1 MKTNITKIF
10 SLTVA
15 AAITASCASCS
26 LIPGMGSSAKTEDI
40 VDAADAFA
48 KVLVSCDAGKIAT
61 YTNEEKDS
69 SAVEDLEAILSSE
82 DYTDE
87 QMDIAEAVADTI
99 EYEIDEESVKID
111 KDEASVDVT
120 FTMVDYE
127 AVLSDGKFTDV
138 DEVIDAISDCDDT
151 IETEITFEFAL
162 EDKVWLISNL
172 GDKAY
177 GKLYSFYG
185 IEVDLMPDFEILT
198 SFIDQDDYGTTIAM
212 TVAFSEDISEY
223 ADGFDF
229 DVYLDGELAYEDHD
243 APTIQGE
250 YINCI
255 LWDSNGLVS
264 GSYTFTLRYDGE
276 EIVSESIVLDNTNS
290 GSTVISGDPTDA
302 EGDVYLCEMDFGDFL
317 ADYLVDSGYDVDL
330 EGSLIIWLELT
341 LYEDGTYTLIP
352 DANTFEGDLEEYLI
366 NNMTDQ
372 NLIAFAGVSSMEEL
386 EEYADSNEMSI
397 DSLRELLIDS
407 MVSSTVEAIAEDTD
421 QGTYT
426 ISGDSISFDSSL
438 MNDFEGTIGDGNMI
452 SFVND
457 YFSPAN
463 DYVLEFY
470 PEG

>member
-26 LIPGMGSSAKTEDI
+26 MIPGMGSSAKTEDI

-48 KVLVSCDAGKIAT
+48 KVLVSCDAGKIAK

-69 SAVEDLEAILSSE
+69 SAVEDLEAILDSE

-87 QMDIAEAVADTI
+87 QIAIAEAVADTI

-185 IEVDLMPDFEILT
+185 SQVEFMPEFEILT

-255 LWDSNGLVS
+255 LWDVNRTDHIVFREDLKRMKKNAMIIDVS
-264 GSYTFTLRYDGE
+264 CDRHGGIETCIPTSIENPTYVVDGVLHYAVDHTPSLFYKTFSFQNSEIITPYIEQLMQDMPGKTLQDCLLSKDGVIIDQ
-276 EIVSESIVLDNTNS
+276 EI
-290 GSTVISGDPTDA
+290 
-302 EGDVYLCEMDFGDFL
+302 
-317 ADYLVDSGYDVDL
+317 
-330 EGSLIIWLELT
+330 
-341 LYEDGTYTLIP
+341 
-352 DANTFEGDLEEYLI
+352 
-366 NNMTDQ
+366 
-372 NLIAFAGVSSMEEL
+372 
-386 EEYADSNEMSI
+386 
-397 DSLRELLIDS
+397 
-407 MVSSTVEAIAEDTD
+407 
-421 QGTYT
+421 
-426 ISGDSISFDSSL
+426 ISFQKRRCSAG
-438 MNDFEGTIGDGNMI
+438 EK
-452 SFVND
+452 
-457 YFSPAN
+457 
-463 DYVLEFY
+463 E
-470 PEG
+470 

>member
-15 AAITASCASCS
+15 AAIAASCASCGM
-26 LIPGMGSSAKTEDI
+26 IPGMGSSAKTEDI

-48 KVLVSCDAGKIAT
+48 KVLVSCDAGKIVKL
-61 YTNEEKDS
+61 TNEEKGSD
-69 SAVEDLEAILSSE
+69 AAEDLEVLFGNEEYTE
-82 DYTDE
+82 D
-87 QMDIAEAVADTI
+87 QIKIADAVAGTI
-99 EYEIDEESVKID
+99 GYEIDEKSVKID
-111 KDEASVDVT
+111 KEEASVDVT
-120 FTMVDYE
+120 FTMADYE
-127 AVLSDGKFTDV
+127 TVLEGEFSDA
-138 DEVIDAISDCDDT
+138 DEAASAISDCDDT
-151 IETEITFEFAL
+151 TEVEVTFEFEL
-162 EDKVWLISNL
+162 EDDEWLISNL

-177 GKLYSFYG
+177 GKLYGFYG
-185 IEVDLMPDFEILT
+185 LDVSFMPDLAEIVTESSINAEYNSVCLT
-198 SFIDQDDYGTTIAM
+198 VY
-212 TVAFSEDISEY
+212 FSEDISDYSDKLVYDVFRDSENLMTDEKPY
-223 ADGFDF
+223 IDGNILWCD
-229 DVYLDGELAYEDHD
+229 YTLDGPLK
-243 APTIQGE
+243 
-250 YINCI
+250 
-255 LWDSNGLVS
+255 S
-264 GSYTFTLRYDGE
+264 GTYTFTLRYDGE
-276 EIVSESIVLDNTNS
+276 EIVSESLELDNTNS
-290 GSTVISGDPTDA
+290 GSIVISGDPTDA

-317 ADYLVDSGYDVDL
+317 ADYLVDSGYDVDM

-341 LYEDGTYTLIP
+341 LYEDGTYTILP

-366 NNMTDQ
+366 NNMTDE
-372 NLIAFAGVSSMEEL
+372 NMIAFAGMSSMEEL

-457 YFSPAN
+457 YFSPAT

>member
-1 MKTNITKIF
+1 MKKELTRVITI
-10 SLTVA
+10 TVA
-15 AAITASCASCS
+15 AAIAASCASCS
-26 LIPGMGSSAKTEDI
+26 MIPGMGSSAKTEDI

-48 KVLVSCDAGKIAT
+48 SALVKCDAGKIVKL
-61 YTNEEKDS
+61 TNEEKDS
-69 SAVEDLEAILSSE
+69 DAAEDLEALFGNE

-87 QMDIAEAVADTI
+87 QVKIAEAVAGTI
-99 EYEIDEESVKID
+99 KYEIDEDSVKID
-111 KDEASVDVT
+111 NDEASVDVT
-120 FTMVDYE
+120 FTMADYE
-127 AVLSDGKFTDV
+127 SVLEGEFADA
-138 DEVIDAISDCDDT
+138 DEAADAIKASDDT
-151 IETEITFEFAL
+151 TEVEVTFEFAL
-162 EDKVWLISNL
+162 EDDEWLISNL

-185 IEVDLMPDFEILT
+185 AQVEFMPEFEIMT

-212 TVAFSEDISEY
+212 TVVFSEDISEY
-223 ADGFDF
+223 TDGFSVDIVL
-229 DVYLDGELAYEDHD
+229 DDEPYYGEQITNIDGEYV
-243 APTIQGE
+243 
-250 YINCI
+250 NCAI
-255 LWDSNGLVS
+255 YDNSGLET
-264 GSYTFTLRYDGE
+264 GIYTFTLNYNGE
-276 EIVSESIVLDNTNS
+276 EIVSESLELDNTDS
-290 GSTVISGDPTDA
+290 GSGTDPDIQ
-302 EGDVYLCEMDFGDFL
+302 GNVYLCEMDFGDFL
-317 ADYLVDSGYDVDL
+317 EDYLVSAGYDVDL

-366 NNMTDQ
+366 NNMTDE
-372 NLIAFAGVSSMEEL
+372 NMIAFAGMSSMEEL

-457 YFSPAN
+457 YFSPAT

>member
-26 LIPGMGSSAKTEDI
+26 LLPGAGSAKTEDI
-40 VDAADAFA
+40 VEAADAFA
-48 KVLVSCDAGKIAT
+48 SALVKCDAGKIIKL
-61 YTNEEKDS
+61 TNEEKDS
-69 SAVEDLEAILSSE
+69 DAAEDLEVLFGNE

-87 QMDIAEAVADTI
+87 QIAIADAVAGTI
-99 EYEIDEESVKID
+99 EYEIDEDSVKID

-120 FTMVDYE
+120 FTMADYE
-127 AVLSDGKFTDV
+127 AVLEGEFSDA
-138 DEVIDAISDCDDT
+138 DEAVAAISDCDDT
-151 IETEITFEFAL
+151 AEVEVTFEFAL
-162 EDKVWLISNL
+162 EDDEWLISNL

-177 GKLYSFYG
+177 GKLYGFYG
-185 IEVDLMPDFEILT
+185 LDVSFMPDLAALV
-198 SFIDQDDYGTTIAM
+198 D
-212 TVAFSEDISEY
+212 Y
-223 ADGFDF
+223 ADIYADYNYVYLSVVFTESVSDYIDGMTF
-229 DVYLDGELAYEDHD
+229 DVFLDGELIYGDQTPYGD
-243 APTIQGE
+243 GD
-250 YINCI
+250 YIWCDLTVDGPLESGTYTVTCYYGDTVI
-255 LWDSNGLVS
+255 ASDSIDV
-264 GSYTFTLRYDGE
+264 D
-276 EIVSESIVLDNTNS
+276 NS

-317 ADYLVDSGYDVDL
+317 ADYLVDSGYDVDM

-341 LYEDGTYTLIP
+341 LYEDGTYTIIP
-352 DANTFEGDLEEYLI
+352 DSNTFEGDLEEYLI
-366 NNMTDQ
+366 NNMTDE
-372 NLIAFAGVSSMEEL
+372 NMIAFAGMSSMEEL

-457 YFSPAN
+457 YFSPAT

>member
-1 MKTNITKIF
+1 MKNKTR
-10 SLTVA
+10 LLAAAVAGTVA
-15 AAITASCASCS
+15 LSCASCS
-26 LIPGMGSSAKTEDI
+26 MIPGMGSSAKTEDI

-48 KVLVSCDAGKIAT
+48 SALVKCDAGKIIKL
-61 YTNEEKDS
+61 TNEEKDS
-69 SAVEDLEAILSSE
+69 DAAEDLEVLFGNE

-87 QMDIAEAVADTI
+87 QIAIADAVAGTI

-120 FTMVDYE
+120 FTMADYE
-127 AVLSDGKFTDV
+127 AVLEGDFSDV
-138 DEVIDAISDCDDT
+138 DEAVAAISDCDDT
-151 IETEITFEFAL
+151 AEVEVTFEFAL
-162 EDKVWLISNL
+162 EDDEWLISNL

-177 GKLYSFYG
+177 GKLYGFYG
-185 IEVDLMPDFEILT
+185 LDVSFMPDLAALV
-198 SFIDQDDYGTTIAM
+198 DYT
-212 TVAFSEDISEY
+212 DIY
-223 ADGFDF
+223 ADYNYVYLSVVFTENVSDYINDMTF
-229 DVYLDGELAYEDHD
+229 DVFLDGELLYGDQTPYGD
-243 APTIQGE
+243 GD
-250 YINCI
+250 YIWCDI
-255 LWDSNGLVS
+255 TVDGPLES
-264 GSYTFTLRYDGE
+264 GTYTVTCYYGDTV
-276 EIVSESIVLDNTNS
+276 IASDYIDVDNS

>member
-26 LIPGMGSSAKTEDI
+26 LLPGAGGAKEEDI

-48 KVLVSCDAGKIAT
+48 KVLVSCDASKIAT

-69 SAVEDLEAILSSE
+69 SAVEDLETILDSE

-87 QMDIAEAVADTI
+87 QIAIAEAVADTI

-120 FTMVDYE
+120 FTMADYE
-127 AVLSDGKFTDV
+127 AVLEGEFSDA
-138 DEVIDAISDCDDT
+138 DEAVAAISDCDDT
-151 IETEITFEFAL
+151 AEVEVTFEFAL
-162 EDKVWLISNL
+162 EDDEWLISNL

-185 IEVDLMPDFEILT
+185 VEAVFGPDFEITT
-198 SFIDQDDYGTTIAM
+198 SFIDQDSYGETIAM
-212 TVAFSEDISEY
+212 TVVFSEDISEY
-223 ADGFDF
+223 TDGFDF

-255 LWDSNGLVS
+255 LWDSSGLAS
-264 GSYTFTLRYDGE
+264 GIYTFTLNYNGE
-276 EIVSESIVLDNTNS
+276 ELVSESLELENTNS
-290 GSTVISGDPTDA
+290 GSGVDPDIQ
-302 EGDVYLCEMDFGDFL
+302 GDVYLCEMEFGEYL
-317 ADYLVDSGYDVDL
+317 EEILVDSGYDIDF
-330 EGSLIIWLELT
+330 EGQLTIWLELT
-341 LYEDGTYTLIP
+341 LYDDGTYKIAP
-352 DANTFEGDLEEYLI
+352 DLVNFEANLDEYMT
-366 NNMTDQ
+366 NNMTDE
-372 NLIAFAGVSSMEEL
+372 NLIAFSGASSMAEV
-386 EEYADSNEMSI
+386 EEYADSNEISVDTLKEMI
-397 DSLRELLIDS
+397 IDS
-407 MVSSTVEAIAEDTD
+407 MVSSSIANVAEESD
-421 QGTYT
+421 QGTYLV
-426 ISGDSISFDSSL
+426 SGDSISFDSSIVS
-438 MNDFEGTIGDGNMI
+438 DFEGTIGDGNMI
-452 SFVND
+452 SFVHE
-457 YFSPAN
+457 YFSPAT

>member
-15 AAITASCASCS
+15 AAITASCASCGM
-26 LIPGMGSSAKTEDI
+26 IPGAGGAKEEDI

-69 SAVEDLEAILSSE
+69 SAVEDLETILDSE

-87 QMDIAEAVADTI
+87 QIAIAEAVADTI

-120 FTMVDYE
+120 FTMADYE
-127 AVLSDGKFTDV
+127 AVLEGEFKDA
-138 DEVIDAISDCDDT
+138 DEAVAAISDCDDT

-185 IEVDLMPDFEILT
+185 VEAVFVPDFEITT
-198 SFIDQDDYGTTIAM
+198 SFIDQDSYGETIAM

-255 LWDSNGLVS
+255 LWDSSGLAS
-264 GSYTFTLRYDGE
+264 GIYTFTLNYNGE
-276 EIVSESIVLDNTNS
+276 ELVSESLELENTDS
-290 GSTVISGDPTDA
+290 GSGTDPIDI
-302 EGDVYLCEMDFGDFL
+302 EGDVYLCEMEFGEYLEEF
-317 ADYLVDSGYDVDL
+317 LVDSGYDVDF
-330 EGSLIIWLELT
+330 EGPLTVWLELT
-341 LYEDGTYTLIP
+341 LYGDGTYKIVP
-352 DANTFEGDLEEYLI
+352 DIVNFEADLEEYMT
-366 NNMTDQ
+366 NNMTDE
-372 NLIAFAGVSSMEEL
+372 NLMAFTGASSMTEV
-386 EEYADSNEMSI
+386 EEYADSFEMGV
-397 DSLRELLIDS
+397 DDFRELLIDS
-407 MVSSTVEAIAEDTD
+407 MVSTSISGIAEESD
-421 QGTYT
+421 QGTYL
-426 ISGDSISFDSSL
+426 ISGDSISFDSSTVT
-438 MNDFEGTIGDGNMI
+438 DFEGTIGDGNMI
-452 SFVND
+452 SFVHE
-457 YFSPAN
+457 YFSPVT

>member
-26 LIPGMGSSAKTEDI
+26 LIPVMGSSAKTEDI

-48 KVLVSCDAGKIAT
+48 SALVKCDAGKIIKL
-61 YTNEEKDS
+61 TNEEKDS
-69 SAVEDLEAILSSE
+69 DAAEDLEVLFGNE

-87 QMDIAEAVADTI
+87 QIAIADAVAGTI

-120 FTMVDYE
+120 FTMADYE
-127 AVLSDGKFTDV
+127 AVLEGEFSDV
-138 DEVIDAISDCDDT
+138 DEAVAAISDCDDT
-151 IETEITFEFAL
+151 AEVEVTFEFAL
-162 EDKVWLISNL
+162 EDDEWLISNL

-185 IEVDLMPDFEILT
+185 AQVEFMPGFEIMT

-212 TVAFSEDISEY
+212 TVAFSEDVSDY
-223 ADGFDF
+223 ADGFTYDI
-229 DVYLDGELAYEDHD
+229 YLDGELAYENHE
-243 APTIQGE
+243 APTIQEE
-250 YINCI
+250 YITCV
-255 LWDSNGLVS
+255 LFDSNGLES
-264 GSYTFTLRYDGE
+264 GTYTFTLNYDGQE
-276 EIVSESIVLDNTNS
+276 LVSESLVLKNTDS
-290 GSTVISGDPTDA
+290 GSGTAPDIQ
-302 EGDVYLCEMDFGDFL
+302 GDVYLCEMDFGDFL
-317 ADYLVDSGYDVDL
+317 AEYLVDSGYDVDL

-341 LYEDGTYTLIP
+341 LYEDGTYTIIP

-457 YFSPAN
+457 YFSPAYG
-463 DYVLEFY
+463 YVLEFY

>member
-26 LIPGMGSSAKTEDI
+26 LLPGAGSAKTEDI

-48 KVLVSCDAGKIAT
+48 SALVKCDAGKIIKL
-61 YTNEEKDS
+61 TNEEKDS
-69 SAVEDLEAILSSE
+69 DAAEDLEVLFGNE

-87 QMDIAEAVADTI
+87 QIAIADAVAGTI
-99 EYEIDEESVKID
+99 EYEIDEDSVKID

-120 FTMVDYE
+120 FTMADYE
-127 AVLSDGKFTDV
+127 AVLEGEFSDA
-138 DEVIDAISDCDDT
+138 DEAVAAISDCDDT
-151 IETEITFEFAL
+151 AEVEVTFEFAL
-162 EDKVWLISNL
+162 EDDEWLISNL

-177 GKLYSFYG
+177 GKLYGFYG
-185 IEVDLMPDFEILT
+185 LDVSFMPDLAALV
-198 SFIDQDDYGTTIAM
+198 D
-212 TVAFSEDISEY
+212 Y
-223 ADGFDF
+223 ADIYADYNYVYLSVVFTESVSDYIDGMTF
-229 DVYLDGELAYEDHD
+229 DVFLDGELIYGDQTPYGD
-243 APTIQGE
+243 GD
-250 YINCI
+250 YIWCDLTVDGPLESGTYTVTCYYGDTVI
-255 LWDSNGLVS
+255 ASDSIDV
-264 GSYTFTLRYDGE
+264 D
-276 EIVSESIVLDNTNS
+276 NS

-317 ADYLVDSGYDVDL
+317 ADYLVDSGYDVDM

-341 LYEDGTYTLIP
+341 LYEDGTYTIIP
-352 DANTFEGDLEEYLI
+352 DSNTFEGDLEEYLI
-366 NNMTDQ
+366 NNMTDE
-372 NLIAFAGVSSMEEL
+372 NMIAFAGMSSMEEL

-457 YFSPAN
+457 YFSPAT

>member
-26 LIPGMGSSAKTEDI
+26 LIPGAGGAKDEDI
-40 VDAADAFA
+40 IDAADAFA
-48 KVLVSCDAGKIAT
+48 SALVKCDAGKIVKL
-61 YTNEEKDS
+61 TNEEKDS
-69 SAVEDLEAILSSE
+69 DAAEDLEALFGNE

-87 QMDIAEAVADTI
+87 QVKIAEAVAGTI
-99 EYEIDEESVKID
+99 EYEIDEDSVKID

-120 FTMVDYE
+120 FTMADYE
-127 AVLSDGKFTDV
+127 SVLEGEFADV
-138 DEVIDAISDCDDT
+138 DEAVAAISDCDDT
-151 IETEITFEFAL
+151 AEVEVTFEFAL
-162 EDKVWLISNL
+162 EDDEWLISNL

-255 LWDSNGLVS
+255 LWDSIRLVS

-276 EIVSESIVLDNTNS
+276 EIVSESIVLDTTSS
-290 GSTVISGDPTDA
+290 GSTVISGDPA

-317 ADYLVDSGYDVDL
+317 ADYLVDSGYDVDM

-341 LYEDGTYTLIP
+341 LYEDGTYTIIP

-366 NNMTDQ
+366 NNMTDE
-372 NLIAFAGVSSMEEL
+372 NMIAFAGMSSMEEL

-407 MVSSTVEAIAEDTD
+407 MVSSTVEGIAEDTD

-438 MNDFEGTIGDGNMI
+438 MNDFAGTIGDGNMI

-457 YFSPAN
+457 YFSPAT

>member
-26 LIPGMGSSAKTEDI
+26 LIPGAGGAKKEDI
-40 VDAADAFA
+40 VDAADTFA
-48 KVLVSCDAGKIAT
+48 SALVKCDAGKIVKL
-61 YTNEEKDS
+61 TNEDKDS
-69 SAVEDLEAILSSE
+69 DAAEDLEALFGNE
-82 DYTDE
+82 EYTDE
-87 QMDIAEAVADTI
+87 QVKIAEAVAGTI
-99 EYEIDEESVKID
+99 EYEIDEDSVKID

-120 FTMVDYE
+120 FTMADYE
-127 AVLSDGKFTDV
+127 SVLEGEFADA
-138 DEVIDAISDCDDT
+138 DEAADAIKDSDDT
-151 IETEITFEFAL
+151 TEVDVTFEFAL
-162 EDKVWLISNL
+162 EDDEWLISNL

-177 GKLYSFYG
+177 GKLYGFYG
-185 IEVDLMPDFEILT
+185 LDVSFMPDLT
-198 SFIDQDDYGTTIAM
+198 ELVS
-212 TVAFSEDISEY
+212 Y
-223 ADGFDF
+223 ADIYADYNYVYLSVVFTEDVSDYIGGMTF
-229 DVYLDGELAYEDHD
+229 DVFLDGELIYGDQIPYGDGDYVWCELTVDGPLESGTYTVTCYYGDTVIASDYVDVD
-243 APTIQGE
+243 
-250 YINCI
+250 
-255 LWDSNGLVS
+255 DS
-264 GSYTFTLRYDGE
+264 GSKV
-276 EIVSESIVLDNTNS
+276 I
-290 GSTVISGDPTDA
+290 TVDPVDA

-426 ISGDSISFDSSL
+426 VSGDSISFDSSL
-438 MNDFEGTIGDGNMI
+438 MNDFVGTIGDGNMI

-457 YFSPAN
+457 YFSPASG
-463 DYVLEFY
+463 YVLEFY

>member
-15 AAITASCASCS
+15 AAITTSCASCS
-26 LIPGMGSSAKTEDI
+26 MIPGMGSSAKTEDI

-48 KVLVSCDAGKIAT
+48 SALVKCDAGKIIKL
-61 YTNEEKDS
+61 TNEEKDS
-69 SAVEDLEAILSSE
+69 DAAEDLEVLFGNE

-87 QMDIAEAVADTI
+87 QIAIADAVAGTI
-99 EYEIDEESVKID
+99 EYEIDEDSVKID

-120 FTMVDYE
+120 FTMADYE
-127 AVLSDGKFTDV
+127 AVLEGKFSDA
-138 DEVIDAISDCDDT
+138 DEAVAAISDCDDT
-151 IETEITFEFAL
+151 SEVEVTFEFAL
-162 EDKVWLISNL
+162 EDDEWLISNL

-177 GKLYSFYG
+177 SKLYSFYG
-185 IEVDLMPDFEILT
+185 SQVEFMPEFEILT

-255 LWDSNGLVS
+255 LWDSIGLVS

-290 GSTVISGDPTDA
+290 GSGVDPDIQ
-302 EGDVYLCEMDFGDFL
+302 GDVYLCEMEFGEYLEEFL
-317 ADYLVDSGYDVDL
+317 VASGYDIDF
-330 EGSLIIWLELT
+330 EGQLTVWLELT
-341 LYEDGTYTLIP
+341 LYDDGTYKIAP
-352 DANTFEGDLEEYLI
+352 DLVNFEANLEEYMT
-366 NNMTDQ
+366 NNMTDE
-372 NLIAFAGVSSMEEL
+372 NLIAFSGYSSMAEV
-386 EEYADSNEMSI
+386 EEYADSNEISVDTLKEMI
-397 DSLRELLIDS
+397 IDS
-407 MVSSTVEAIAEDTD
+407 MVSSSIANVAEESD
-421 QGTYT
+421 QGTYLV
-426 ISGDSISFDSSL
+426 SGDSISFDSSIVS
-438 MNDFEGTIGDGNMI
+438 DFEGTIGDGNMI
-452 SFVND
+452 SFVHE
-457 YFSPAN
+457 YFSPAT

>member
-26 LIPGMGSSAKTEDI
+26 MIPGMGSSAKTEDI

-48 KVLVSCDAGKIAT
+48 SALVKCDAGKIIKL
-61 YTNEEKDS
+61 TNEEKDS
-69 SAVEDLEAILSSE
+69 DAAEDLEVLFGNE

-87 QMDIAEAVADTI
+87 QIAIADAVADTI

-111 KDEASVDVT
+111 KDEASVDIT
-120 FTMVDYE
+120 FTMADYE
-127 AVLSDGKFTDV
+127 TVLSDGKFTDV
-138 DEVIDAISDCDDT
+138 DEVIDAISDCDGT

-162 EDKVWLISNL
+162 EDDEWLISNL

-177 GKLYSFYG
+177 SKLYSFYG
-185 IEVDLMPDFEILT
+185 SQVEFMPEFEILT

-255 LWDSNGLVS
+255 LWDSIGLVS

-276 EIVSESIVLDNTNS
+276 EIVSESIVLDTTSS
-290 GSTVISGDPTDA
+290 GSGVDPDIQ
-302 EGDVYLCEMDFGDFL
+302 GDVYLCEMEFGEYLEEF
-317 ADYLVDSGYDVDL
+317 LVDSGYDIDF
-330 EGSLIIWLELT
+330 EGQLTVWLELT
-341 LYEDGTYTLIP
+341 LYDDGTYKIAP
-352 DANTFEGDLEEYLI
+352 DLVNFEANLEEYMT
-366 NNMTDQ
+366 NNMTDE
-372 NLIAFAGVSSMEEL
+372 NLIAFSGYSSMAEV
-386 EEYADSNEMSI
+386 EEYADSNEISI
-397 DSLRELLIDS
+397 DTLKELIIDS
-407 MVSSTVEAIAEDTD
+407 MVSSSIANVAEESD
-421 QGTYT
+421 QGTYLV
-426 ISGDSISFDSSL
+426 SGDSISFDSSIVS
-438 MNDFEGTIGDGNMI
+438 DFEGTIGDGNMI
-452 SFVND
+452 SFVHE
-457 YFSPAN
+457 YFSPAT

>member
-26 LIPGMGSSAKTEDI
+26 MIPGMGSSAKTEDI

-48 KVLVSCDAGKIAT
+48 SALVKCDAGKIIKL
-61 YTNEEKDS
+61 TNEEKDS
-69 SAVEDLEAILSSE
+69 DAAEDLEVLFGNE

-87 QMDIAEAVADTI
+87 QIAIADAVADTI
-99 EYEIDEESVKID
+99 EYEIDEDSVKID

-120 FTMVDYE
+120 FTMADYE
-127 AVLSDGKFTDV
+127 AVLEGDFSDV
-138 DEVIDAISDCDDT
+138 DEAVAAISDCDDT
-151 IETEITFEFAL
+151 AEVEVTFEFAL
-162 EDKVWLISNL
+162 EDDEWLISNL

-177 GKLYSFYG
+177 GKLYGFYG
-185 IEVDLMPDFEILT
+185 LDVSFMPDLVALV
-198 SFIDQDDYGTTIAM
+198 DYT
-212 TVAFSEDISEY
+212 DIY
-223 ADGFDF
+223 ADYNYVYLSVVFTENVSDYIDDMTF
-229 DVYLDGELAYEDHD
+229 DVFLDGELLYGDQTPYGD
-243 APTIQGE
+243 GD
-250 YINCI
+250 YIWCDI
-255 LWDSNGLVS
+255 TVDGPLES
-264 GSYTFTLRYDGE
+264 GTYTVTCYYGDTV
-276 EIVSESIVLDNTNS
+276 IASDYIDVDNS

-372 NLIAFAGVSSMEEL
+372 NMIAFAGVSSMEEL